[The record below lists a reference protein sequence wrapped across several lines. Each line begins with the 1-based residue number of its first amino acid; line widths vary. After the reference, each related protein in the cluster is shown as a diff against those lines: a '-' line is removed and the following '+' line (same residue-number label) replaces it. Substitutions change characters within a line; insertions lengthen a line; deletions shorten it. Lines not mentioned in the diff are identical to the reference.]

1 MTVVIVSC
9 HRFHLLELT
18 LNSFFRYNTY
28 VLRQII
34 IIEDCGGQETQIW
47 DLLPHQAKSK
57 LGFFKIIVNQ
67 QKLGQVGSIDRAYS
81 EVVTKYVYHLEDDWL
96 QTSGYGF
103 LEQFVAVL
111 ESAQSQ
117 GINISQ
123 VVQTFP

>member
-9 HRFHLLELT
+9 NRFQLLQLT

-28 VLRQII
+28 VLKQII
-34 IIEDCGGQETQIW
+34 IIEDCGGQEAKIW
-47 DLLPHQAKSK
+47 DLLPDQAKSK
-57 LGFFKIIVNQ
+57 PAFFKLIINQ
-67 QKLGQVGSIDRAYS
+67 LKLGQVGSIDRAYS
-81 EVVTKYVYHLEDDWL
+81 EVSTKYVYHLEDDWL

-103 LEQFVAVL
+103 LEQLVEVM

-117 GINISQ
+117 GLNISQ